1 MFGLLLKLVLV
12 TAVIGG
18 IVGYAALKMGQSPK
32 NVVLGAKEQVENLT
46 KPEKYQE
53 AIKSIDTKSV
63 VAKASDFLDNII
75 THGNSNSPVVLG
87 LKVTNESL
95 GAITDVLQK
104 LPNEQL
110 DQIRSV
116 VCASPSAN

>member
-1 MFGLLLKLVLV
+1 MFGLLLKLVIISLV
-12 TAVIGG
+12 VGAV
-18 IVGYAALKMGQSPK
+18 
-32 NVVLGAKEQVENLT
+32 VVTVSVKKDMVKDYTN
-46 KPEKYQE
+46 PERYQE
-53 AIKSIDTKSV
+53 VVKNIDTKTV

-75 THGNSNSPVVLG
+75 THGNSGSPVVLG